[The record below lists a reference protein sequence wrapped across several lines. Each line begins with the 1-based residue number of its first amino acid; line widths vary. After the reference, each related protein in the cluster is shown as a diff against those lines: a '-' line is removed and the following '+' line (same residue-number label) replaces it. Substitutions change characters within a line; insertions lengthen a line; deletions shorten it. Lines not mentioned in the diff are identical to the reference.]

1 MEVGHL
7 GVQIGALVHMFHQN
21 AVGVV
26 IVHHIHAG
34 QNIQVFL
41 HCFGGVFKW
50 LVGAQAHAVAGID
63 QCVAGYAGAL
73 VVGTAEAA
81 VNNDEPSAALD
92 GAFPLDGADRDMA
105 VHDVAALAGQ
115 TKFRQYARRCAGRQ
129 CACSRGP

>member
-41 HCFGGVFKW
+41 HGFGGVFKW
-50 LVGAQAHAVAGID
+50 LVGAQAHAVAGIH
-63 QCVAGYAGAL
+63 QRVPRNTGAL
-73 VVGTAEAA
+73 VVSAAEPA
-81 VNNDEPSAALD
+81 VNHQQAPAALD
-92 GAFPLDGADRDMA
+92 GAFAGFFPHGYMA
-105 VHDVAALAGQ
+105 VHNVAV
-115 TKFRQYARRCAGRQ
+115 GR
-129 CACSRGP
+129 